1 MLITS
6 LSVSGFTR
14 ITATNWTA
22 GGLPGPNARGFRAAQ
37 TQQRARHPE
46 LHYGS
51 TAFHVPILWA
61 QPHTEDK
68 LHHPPFFAVCFP
80 FPHHFRHFAFG
91 SGLLLPPWSCFIAKK
106 SITPSPSSYPTHSSP
121 AASPHTPLAAR
132 RAPHL
137 CAQPRS
143 ATGARRATRCG
154 GAREWRRAGPPL
166 STRLRPC
173 GHSRCRLAAARW
185 RCALKLP
192 AARSEPFSTAEDAS
206 SRWLTARM

>member
-1 MLITS
+1 MGTAAHGRQTAPSALFCGLLSTS
-6 LSVSGFTR
+6 TP
-14 ITATNWTA
+14 
-22 GGLPGPNARGFRAAQ
+22 LPALRFRFRAA
-37 TQQRARHPE
+37 T
-46 LHYGS
+46 S
-51 TAFHVPILWA
+51 TLILFHS
-61 QPHTEDK
+61 E
-68 LHHPPFFAVCFP
+68 
-80 FPHHFRHFAFG
+80 
-91 SGLLLPPWSCFIAKK
+91 K

-206 SRWLTARM
+206 SR